1 MRITKVITKTG
12 DNGTTGL
19 VGGKRVS
26 KASPRVAAYGDVD
39 ELNSF
44 IGLLRAFLRERPNVR
59 EREHIDTALRV
70 IQEQLF
76 VVGSDL
82 STPLDKE
89 GLRTTSAMTVHLEQ
103 EAEEFGKGLDALE
116 EFILPT
122 GDIIASL
129 FHVVRTITRRV
140 ERQVV
145 KLQETEKVGEKL
157 IIYLNRLSDF
167 LFILGRFYTKVN
179 SVKEDMIDFD
189 DIARRFKDSK

>member
-26 KASPRVAAYGDVD
+26 KASPRVAAYGDAD

-189 DIARRFKDSK
+189 DISRRFKDSK